1 MRPPTYMSVLTAV
14 FLSHI
19 TLTASFTITSPI
31 SKSFLLSQ
39 SPSVIA
45 TTTITTTT
53 TSKSTS
59 TRLNAANQPQP
70 QPQPPTKL
78 ATQKDIIDFGETT
91 GVILSLSTLGP
102 GYRAI
107 ARAKHNTTQIIGY
120 CEGFIRPGG
129 NILHLDK
136 MEVFKKALV
145 TAREENPDFKS
156 GGTVFGVGLL
166 LGCLCLC
173 HGE

>member
-39 SPSVIA
+39 SPSV
-45 TTTITTTT
+45 TTTT

-59 TRLNAANQPQP
+59 TRLNAANQP